1 MRGRP
6 HALTTH
12 QVSPDLRHAGT
23 YSPPGTACSTWRR
36 RSGPSRRTAWKRG
49 EMLVLSWRPRRPPWP
64 MAPSSPLEPGGGGRA
79 RQRRGSCGDTQ
90 DDGVLEPGHQAHY
103 SSSDTRT
110 GPGPVGYSPA
120 GRPCRNMPLELSEVT
135 AFYKLSLRQRQ
146 VSVLSGHTSSR
157 GLPQA
162 IGLLP
167 LRQPWRWTVSGA
179 PFGPQ
184 SLKHLLPGLET
195 AAHPGLPGTCK
206 VCCTSGRVGDERCTK
221 RFKPRR
227 GWEPGSTGMTEN
239 RAGPQR
245 SAGGWHPLRAAPRH
259 HTGTHTDTHLPSFT
273 FRASPRQT

>member
-1 MRGRP
+1 
-6 HALTTH
+6 
-12 QVSPDLRHAGT
+12 
-23 YSPPGTACSTWRR
+23 
-36 RSGPSRRTAWKRG
+36 
-49 EMLVLSWRPRRPPWP
+49 MLVLSWRPRRPPWP

-120 GRPCRNMPLELSEVT
+120 GRPRRNMPLELSEVT

-195 AAHPGLPGTCK
+195 AAHPGLPGTYK
-206 VCCTSGRVGDERCTK
+206 VCCTSGRVGDESCTK
-221 RFKPRR
+221 CFKPRTR
-227 GWEPGSTGMTEN
+227 MGTGEHGHDKEN
-239 RAGPQR
+239 SAGPQL
-245 SAGGWHPLRAAPRH
+245 SAGRWHPLRAAPRH
-259 HTGTHTDTHLPSFT
+259 HAALTRTHTCPPSLSARPLGRRSFQCNL
-273 FRASPRQT
+273 RCS